1 MIFQIISANCE
12 IKIKTSAANYDV
24 RNSNSK
30 LSRFL
35 KEYDLLNCEFT
46 FGLHNFIGRSKNMAS
61 KEDTVAGTKPTCIV
75 VLGMAG
81 SGKTTFV
88 QRLVSYLHSKHS
100 RDPSKHKAPYVV
112 NLDPACHEVPY
123 PANVDIRDTVNYKEV
138 MKHYNLGP
146 NGGIVTSLNL
156 FATKFD
162 QVLNLIDRRVGQ
174 TDHVIFDTPGQ
185 IEVFTWSASGN
196 IITEALAAQFPTVV
210 VYVLD
215 AVRSTNPVT
224 FMSNMLY
231 ACSILYKT
239 KLPFIVAMNKTD
251 VVDAKYAVEWMN
263 DFEAFQEALQT
274 ETSYVGNLAQSMS
287 LALDEFYAN
296 LRSVGVSAMTGQG
309 MDDFADALVGATEE
323 YESDYKVEYQRLKE
337 AKAKAE
343 KDAAK
348 TSSAAAASSST
359 SLIESCPVE
368 SESNIYL
375 KHPGDPDEEDSEGEE
390 DYELEQERK
399 EDDSFKAYV
408 ESKMKSKE

>member
-1 MIFQIISANCE
+1 
-12 IKIKTSAANYDV
+12 
-24 RNSNSK
+24 
-30 LSRFL
+30 
-35 KEYDLLNCEFT
+35 
-46 FGLHNFIGRSKNMAS
+46 
-61 KEDTVAGTKPTCIV
+61 
-75 VLGMAG
+75 
-81 SGKTTFV
+81 
-88 QRLVSYLHSKHS
+88 
-100 RDPSKHKAPYVV
+100 
-112 NLDPACHEVPY
+112 
-123 PANVDIRDTVNYKEV
+123 
-138 MKHYNLGP
+138 
-146 NGGIVTSLNL
+146 
-156 FATKFD
+156 
-162 QVLNLIDRRVGQ
+162 
-174 TDHVIFDTPGQ
+174 
-185 IEVFTWSASGN
+185 
-196 IITEALAAQFPTVV
+196 
-210 VYVLD
+210 
-215 AVRSTNPVT
+215 
-224 FMSNMLY
+224 
-231 ACSILYKT
+231 
-239 KLPFIVAMNKTD
+239 MNKTD

-309 MDDFADALVGATEE
+309 MDDFVDALVGATEE

-348 TSSAAAASSST
+348 TSSAAAASPST